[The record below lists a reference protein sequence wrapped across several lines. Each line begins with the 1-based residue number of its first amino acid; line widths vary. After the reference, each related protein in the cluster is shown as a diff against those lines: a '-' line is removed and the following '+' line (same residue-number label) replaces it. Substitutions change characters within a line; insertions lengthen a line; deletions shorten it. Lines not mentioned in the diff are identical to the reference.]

1 MVEQLFLIKDSAK
14 QDIGGILL
22 LSKIDR
28 KIVPR
33 DYQKL
38 ILDLVKLH
46 TKKNKSVLLELD
58 CGMGKRVIT
67 YKLLTSIFPR
77 KNFLVIVLS
86 SSSLFETKEF
96 LAEEYGG
103 VEGFNWIGP
112 GIGNRFAQKLI
123 EDGRVILCTPQK
135 LNNIFK
141 KAPKDLP
148 QKFDLVIINEVDKI
162 VRRMG
167 SKRVLTY
174 PWTDLLDRLTE
185 SLIIGMS
192 GTLRDSHYVCDADQI
207 ELRKEL
213 ETLQEFIPNVE
224 LIFMDYLAGTD
235 ITEYVKET
243 TVEAR
248 PVEDPAIQKISQIV
262 TDQLKVAYREIRKE
276 LAEENPAYLAQVK
289 KIGPQAF
296 FQAPV
301 STDLKSKAQSLSLI
315 RKYLF
320 SMVPDQLKKFLWRLP
335 DVSVS
340 MLPVMPK
347 KISSVVNIAKESK
360 KLVVLC
366 SYIKTAKTIR
376 DFLVRE
382 KIKSFV
388 LTGQIFD
395 KNAVLEAF
403 RTFEGKA
410 VLIMTPVGERD
421 IDLPEAESL
430 IVFDCVR
437 TVKTVYQRIKRIRGG
452 HSIFLYYNQT
462 YEAKKV
468 HAVISTLLERY
479 PWSTKWTKNVED

>member
-1 MVEQLFLIKDSAK
+1 MDSAK
-14 QDIGGILL
+14 QHSWWNTN

-33 DYQKL
+33 EYQKL

-46 TKKNKSVLLELD
+46 TKKDKSVLLELD

-67 YKLLTSIFPR
+67 YKLLTSIFPE
-77 KNFLVIVLS
+77 KKFLLIVLS

-112 GIGNRFAQKLI
+112 GVGNKFAQKLI
-123 EDGRVILCTPQK
+123 KEGRVILCTPQK

-141 KAPKDLP
+141 KAPEDLP
-148 QKFDLVIINEVDKI
+148 KKFDFVIINEVDKI

-174 PWTDLLDRLTE
+174 PWTDLLERLTG

-192 GTLRDSHYVCDADQI
+192 GTLRDSHYICDADQI

-213 ETLQEFIPNVE
+213 ETLKEFIPNVE
-224 LIFMDYLAGTD
+224 FIFMEYLAGTD

-243 TVEAR
+243 TVEAK
-248 PVEDPAIQKISQIV
+248 PVEDPAIQQISQIV
-262 TDQLKVAYREIRKE
+262 TEQLKQAYQEIRKE
-276 LAEENPAYLAQVK
+276 LSEENPAYLAQVK
-289 KIGPQAF
+289 KIGPQAL

-320 SMVPDQLKKFLWRLP
+320 SMVSDQLKKFLWRLP
-335 DVSVS
+335 DVSIS

-347 KISSVVNIAKESK
+347 KITSVIEIARESE

-382 KIKSFV
+382 KIKPFV
-388 LTGQIFD
+388 LTGQVFD
-395 KNAVLEAF
+395 KNAVLEDF

-421 IDLPEAESL
+421 IDLPEAETL

-437 TVKTVYQRIKRIRGG
+437 TIKTVYQRIKRIRGG

-468 HAVISTLLERY
+468 HAVISNLLERY
-479 PWSTKWTKNVED
+479 PWSTKWKTETED